1 MQAIRPNAPGSAE
14 VLRLEPSEVP
24 PPGAGQVLV
33 RTEAVGVNF
42 IDVYHRTGL
51 YETPRPIPMGVEGA
65 GVIEA
70 VGAGVSSLGVGQLVV
85 WQGVPGSYATHVLV
99 PAERAVAIPP
109 GIAATAAAALFL
121 QGLTAHYLCR
131 DTFPLAGGHTA
142 LVHAAAGGVGLL
154 LVQLAK
160 AAGARVIGTASTPEK
175 ADLAREAGADEIIFY
190 RDQDFTAEAR
200 RLTRGE
206 GVDVVYD
213 SVGKATF
220 EGSLRSLKPRGLL
233 VSFGQSSGAIGPI
246 DPLVLSANG
255 SLFLTRPTLA
265 HYTRTRH
272 ELERRASDVFGAVL
286 SGALR
291 VRIGATFPLAQAAA
305 AHRALESRQTTGKV
319 LLLPEGAA

>member
-1 MQAIRPNAPGSAE
+1 MQAVRPTQPGGAE
-14 VLRLEPSEVP
+14 VLRLGPIP
-24 PPGAGQVLV
+24 TLAPAPGQVLV
-33 RTEAVGVNF
+33 RTEAIGVNF

-70 VGAGVSSLGVGQLVV
+70 AGEGASTFREGQRVV
-85 WQGVPGSYATHVLV
+85 WHGVPGSYATHVLV
-99 PAERAVAIPP
+99 PADKAVLIPE
-109 GIAATAAAALFL
+109 GIDTRVAAALFL

-131 DTFPLAGGHTA
+131 DTFPLAREHTA

-160 AAGARVIGTASTPEK
+160 QAGARVLGTVSTEEK
-175 ADLAREAGADEIIFY
+175 AALAREAGADEIIFY
-190 RDQDFTAEAR
+190 RDRDFAAEAH
-200 RLTRGE
+200 RLTQGE

-220 EGSLRSLKPRGLL
+220 QGSLRSLKPRGYL
-233 VSFGQSSGAIGPI
+233 VSFGQSSGAVGPI

-265 HYTRTRH
+265 HYTRTRR
-272 ELERRASDVFGAVL
+272 ELEQRSRDVFGAVL
-286 SGALR
+286 AGELR
-291 VRIGATFPLAQAAA
+291 VRIGATFPLAEVAA
-305 AHRALESRQTTGKV
+305 AHRALESRQTTGKL